1 MQDFSKNDIKIESI
15 TIKTPSLEEVFLDMV
30 NDKK

>member
-15 TIKTPSLEEVFLDMV
+15 IIKTPSLEEVFLDMV
-30 NDKK
+30 HDKK